1 MLLSIIIPFLN
12 EQETIGE
19 VLQQVTSTVIEG
31 YNFEIILV
39 NDGSDDQSVNII
51 QDFIAQYTGDYK
63 IQLINFAK
71 NSGKGFALK
80 AGIAKCEGDLIL
92 IQDADME
99 YTPRDY
105 APLISH
111 LNKNKLDFVY
121 GSRTLGIK
129 KFANHYSNKVF
140 LFGGLLV
147 SIVTSVLTFTK
158 MTDEPTCYKLFSQK
172 TKDYL
177 LLPPENGFE
186 WEPAIT
192 MILLRKKFR
201 YGEYPI
207 HYFPRDVAHGKK
219 INWKD
224 GVKAIMT
231 LIVWRFKKIQLGNK

>member
-19 VLQQVTSTVIEG
+19 VLQQVTSTVIEW

-51 QDFIAQYTGDYK
+51 QDFIAQYTWDYK

-71 NSGKGFALK
+71 NSGKWFALK
-80 AGIAKCEGDLIL
+80 AWIAKCEWDLIL

-140 LFGGLLV
+140 FNLFLDQVQCKGSGPVGQDLW
-147 SIVTSVLTFTK
+147 TRTCGRKRSVRRGSRPSTRPLA
-158 MTDEPTCYKLFSQK
+158 
-172 TKDYL
+172 
-177 LLPPENGFE
+177 LP
-186 WEPAIT
+186 AAARRT
-192 MILLRKKFR
+192 RAR
-201 YGEYPI
+201 
-207 HYFPRDVAHGKK
+207 RSS
-219 INWKD
+219 
-224 GVKAIMT
+224 
-231 LIVWRFKKIQLGNK
+231 R